1 MNDQV
6 VDDLHVLGGGK
17 VAKVSAEGVQNVR
30 YALACR
36 DVFLRPSVYYGLEN
50 RDTTS
55 KAYRTF

>member
-6 VDDLHVLGGGK
+6 VDDLHVLGGVK
-17 VAKVSAEGVQNVR
+17 VAKVSAERAQNVR

-50 RDTTS
+50 RDSTS
-55 KAYRTF
+55 